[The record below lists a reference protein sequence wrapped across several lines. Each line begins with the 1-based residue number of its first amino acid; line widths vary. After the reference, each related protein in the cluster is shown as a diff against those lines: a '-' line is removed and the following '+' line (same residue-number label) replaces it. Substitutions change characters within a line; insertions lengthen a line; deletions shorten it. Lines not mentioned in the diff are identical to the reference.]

1 MRLPKNFPDGTRY
14 VVETHGAVIRRY
26 VVFPSGRKIN
36 LSNRKAVRYAC
47 RESNVSVVADPR
59 LTRRYCNDAFLRST
73 SRCGADRCV

>member
-47 RESNVSVVADPR
+47 REFQR
-59 LTRRYCNDAFLRST
+59 QRRRGPETYAPLLQRRIF
-73 SRCGADRCV
+73 A